1 MSSSLRIGL
10 IGAGSVARR
19 IHAPGFRLCPDVEI
33 TAVADPD
40 AAAVAAIGAPN
51 AYDDPERLLKE
62 APVDAVV
69 VAVPNHLHHD
79 IVLEA
84 IAAGKHV
91 LSEKPL
97 AMGAPEAETMLEA
110 AEKARIVHMTA
121 FTYEFT
127 PSVRYLK
134 HLIDQGALGEI
145 RSVRAAYLMALSK
158 HLLGWRSQTSL
169 AGSGVL
175 GDIGSHLIHI
185 VLWLAGDLTALAA
198 WQKRFR
204 EDPDS
209 DVEDWIS
216 FLAELESGACGTFEI
231 SRVCPGRGADIT
243 EDMFIELYG
252 TKGGAVFSMQEP
264 RSLQLAIGEAGQD
277 PSRQL
282 EKVEIPKEFWKLEG
296 APRNVDDG
304 DPRWSYRYDQAFRF
318 VSNVRDGKVREPSFE
333 AGLRTQRVLDAAL
346 LSAATREWTHVC

>member
-1 MSSSLRIGL
+1 MSSVLRMGL

-40 AAAVAAIGAPN
+40 LDAAAAIGAPN
-51 AYDDPERLLKE
+51 VYDNPSRLLAE

-84 IAAGKHV
+84 LAAGKHV
-91 LSEKPL
+91 LCEKPL

-110 AEKARIVHMTA
+110 AEKAGVVHMTA
-121 FTYEFT
+121 FTYELI

-134 HLIDQGALGEI
+134 HLIEQGELGAI
-145 RSVRAAYLMALSK
+145 RSVRAAYLMALST

-185 VLWLAGDLTALAA
+185 VLWLAGDLDGLTA

-216 FLAELESGACGTFEI
+216 FLGEFVSGACGTFEI
-231 SRVCPGRGADIT
+231 SRVCPGRGADVT
-243 EDMFIELYG
+243 EDMFIEVYG
-252 TKGGAVFSMQEP
+252 TKGGAAFSMQEP
-264 RSLQLAIGEAGQD
+264 RALRLAIGAAGRD
-277 PSRQL
+277 PARQL
-282 EKVEIPKEFWKLEG
+282 EEVEVPREFWKLSG
-296 APRNVDDG
+296 APRSLDDG

-318 VSNVRDGKVREPSFE
+318 VSNVRDGQVREPSFE

-346 LSAATREWTHVC
+346 LSAVTREWTRIC

>member
-1 MSSSLRIGL
+1 MSSALRIGL

-19 IHAPGFRLCPDVEI
+19 IHAPGLRLCPDVEI
-33 TAVADPD
+33 AAAADPD
-40 AAAVAAIGAPN
+40 PAAATAIGAPLV
-51 AYDDPERLLKE
+51 YDDPSRLLAE

-79 IVLEA
+79 VVLEA
-84 IAAGKHV
+84 VRAGKHV
-91 LSEKPL
+91 LCEKPIAL
-97 AMGAPEAETMLEA
+97 GAPEAETMLEA
-110 AEKARIVHMTA
+110 AEAAGVVHMTA

-127 PSVRYLK
+127 PAVRYLK
-134 HLIDQGALGEI
+134 HLIDQGELGEI
-145 RSVRAAYLMALSK
+145 RSVRAAYMMALSK

-185 VLWLAGDLTALAA
+185 VLWLAGDLEALTA

-216 FLAELESGACGTFEI
+216 FLGEFSSGAVGTFEI

-243 EDMFIELYG
+243 EDMFVEVYG
-252 TKGGAVFSMQEP
+252 SKGGAVFSMQQP
-264 RSLQLAIGEAGQD
+264 RALQLALGAAGAD
-277 PSRQL
+277 PASQL
-282 EKVEIPKEFWKLEG
+282 ESVTVPQEFWKLPG
-296 APRNVDDG
+296 APRDVHEG
-304 DPRWSYRYDQAFRF
+304 DPRWSYRYDQAHRF
-318 VSNVRDGKVREPSFE
+318 VSNIRDGQVREPSFA

-346 LSAATREWTHVC
+346 LSAATREWTRIC